1 MKKTML
7 KTAVAALAAAMVSSV
22 LADRTYDQPGTTTF
36 TSAETESGYV
46 KIESSSGAFDSD
58 WQVWTTD
65 GTEGAGL
72 TLTGSNLCI
81 ADSNGET
88 GRLKVKSGTY
98 VCNTADWIYNP
109 YTKASFGIGLEGGVG
124 HYWQTGGSVT
134 ASDNLVVV
142 GGSKNSSP
150 RGVGSFRLDGG
161 SFVNSSS
168 STHVGWGHGSG
179 TFVQTGGS
187 FETADKFQIVEN
199 YGDDSSATVSKGRFT
214 VGGELL
220 VGNGAAGYGKG
231 TFTASGDAKVTA
243 AVIKVGSKGSS
254 GIFNLSDNASVE
266 TGYFVV
272 GTQTA
277 TATCN
282 MTGGTLTI
290 TGEGEWGSGA
300 FPFGWTSTSSGTF
313 VQSGGDI
320 IFSNGAAWGAVG
332 HSGSG
337 TSSYT
342 MTGGTFYMN
351 PDGGNATFVIGRNDT
366 AVGTLSVSGTATLTA
381 KIIQL
386 GEQSGASGTVNLGAG
401 GTIAAKYFTCPA
413 GTGIVNWNG
422 GTLKA
427 LDSNS
432 AFIPSRISLSVGSN
446 GAVLDANGKTITIAA
461 TFPGGASAPLVL
473 KSATGAVTLSEVTS
487 GEKLYVNFSVPEDFP
502 DGTYDVPSVAVTT
515 GNEIEYAA
523 TTLDGKF
530 NLVWNTTA
538 NTVTISATETN
549 TAVRKVLVS
558 DWKIQDSDETDLSGT
573 AFAMGGYVID
583 LNGHDLTLGSWTAAS
598 GALVTNSSETAA
610 TLILATS
617 ADQASGNNF
626 ATFGGNLAIK
636 VCGSNTTTFNPE
648 LTNTH
653 TGGWIFE
660 NNDYNVQI
668 KYHTDQ
674 MGTGPVVFNG
684 NGGFTPYY
692 AAAKDGW
699 YEEHVRR
706 NIEVH
711 GEGNVFMSTMN
722 ADYNEF
728 LRYAA
733 VTGDGE
739 LTVMGTKPA
748 ECFSDNNSNFHGKI
762 ILGGGDMYVWGAGA
776 YDFTNAVFRMDA
788 PYSGGPGTTRMFAR
802 SGAGVY
808 RLGDLCTASAEYN
821 ANLHFANF
829 SAYGGNAAPVWYIGY
844 RNADSVFAAQIF
856 DGNSFVKVGTG
867 TWTLNSYMRNTGSV
881 TVEEGRVNFK
891 NTANATV
898 SWVVNSNGT
907 LGGNG
912 TIKGT
917 LTVNGTVAP
926 GSQTVE
932 TLTVEGAA
940 TFNSGAKLAATFG
953 TDGASSCLALT
964 GDGEVSIDNLR
975 VVIPDA
981 TNLRHGSG
989 YTYTLLTAENGSI
1002 TGMPRF
1008 ASGMRTSYGADGSRW
1023 ILSLDGSLLK
1033 LSETTMGFAVII
1045 R

>member
-7 KTAVAALAAAMVSSV
+7 KTTVAAIAAATVSSV

-46 KIESSSGAFDSD
+46 KIESSSVAFDSD

-168 STHVGWGHGSG
+168 STLVGWGHGSG

-187 FETADKFQIVEN
+187 FETADEFQIVEN
-199 YGDDSSATVSKGRFT
+199 YGDDSSATVSKGGFT

-272 GTQTA
+272 GTQAA

-413 GTGIVNWNG
+413 GTGIVNLNG

-461 TFPGGASAPLVL
+461 TFPGGASAPLVF

-487 GEKLYVNFSVPEDFP
+487 GENLYVNFSVPEDFP
-502 DGTYDVPSVAVTT
+502 EGTYDVPSITVTS
-515 GNEIEYAA
+515 GNEIEYAT

-530 NLVWNTTA
+530 DLTWDTTA

-549 TAVRKVLVS
+549 TAVRKTLAS
-558 DWKIQDSDETDLSGT
+558 DWTIQDSDETDLSAT
-573 AFAMGGYVID
+573 AFAMGAYVID
-583 LNGHDLTLGSWTAAS
+583 LNGHDLTLGSWSAAS
-598 GALVTNSSETAA
+598 GALITNSSDTPA
-610 TLILATS
+610 TLILAT
-617 ADQASGNNF
+617 AAGQASGNGSVRF
-626 ATFGGNLAIK
+626 SGNMAVK

-668 KYHTDQ
+668 KYHTNQ
-674 MGTGPVVFNG
+674 MGTGPIVFNG

-692 AAAKDGW
+692 AGTNDGW
-699 YEEHVRR
+699 YEENVVR
-706 NIEVH
+706 NVEVN
-711 GEGNVFMSTMN
+711 GVGNKVISTMN

-728 LRYAA
+728 LRFAA
-733 VTGDGE
+733 LTGNGE
-739 LTVMGTKPA
+739 LTIMGTKPA
-748 ECFSDNNSNFHGKI
+748 ECFAGNNSNFHGKI
-762 ILGGGDMYVWGAGA
+762 ILGGGDVYIWGAGA
-776 YDFTNAVFRMDA
+776 YDFTNTVFRMDA
-788 PYSGGPGTTRMFAR
+788 PYSGGPTTTRMFAR

-808 RLGDLCTASAEYN
+808 RLGDLCTASGEYN

-829 SAYGGNAAPVWYIGY
+829 AAYGGNAAPVWYVGY

-867 TWTLNSYMRNTGSV
+867 TWTLNSYMQNTGSV
-881 TVEEGRVNFK
+881 TVEEGRVDFQ
-891 NTANATV
+891 NTANASV
-898 SWVVNSNGT
+898 AWVVNANGT
-907 LGGNG
+907 LGGKG
-912 TIKGT
+912 TINGT

-926 GSQTVE
+926 GTNTTE
-932 TLTVEGAA
+932 TLTVAGTT
-940 TFNSGAKLAATFG
+940 TFNSGAKLSATIG

-964 GDGEVSIDNLR
+964 ASDEVSLANLKFQ
-975 VVIPDA
+975 IPDVSKL
-981 TNLRHGSG
+981 THNSG
-989 YTYTLLTAENGSI
+989 YTYTLLTAANGSLS
-1002 TGMPRF
+1002 GKPRF
-1008 ASGMRTSYGADGSRW
+1008 VSGLRSTCGGDNSRW
-1023 ILSLDGSLLK
+1023 MLSVEDTSVQ
-1033 LSETTMGFAVII
+1033 LSETTMGFSVII
-1045 R
+1045 L